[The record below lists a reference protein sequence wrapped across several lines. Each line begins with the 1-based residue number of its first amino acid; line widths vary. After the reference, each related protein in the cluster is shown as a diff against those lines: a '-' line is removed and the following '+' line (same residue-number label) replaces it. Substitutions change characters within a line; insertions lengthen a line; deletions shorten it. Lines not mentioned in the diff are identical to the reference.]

1 MKRTSKKRTVCFVA
15 AIIFLII
22 AACSGAVLFR
32 ARFPR
37 PYRELVA
44 ASGLDETLVYALI
57 KAESG
62 FDEDAVSRAGAVG
75 LMQLMPA
82 TAEFICRREGIA
94 YDRERLTEGE
104 YNLKIGCAY
113 LSYLLD
119 RFPKEE
125 TALAAYNAGEGT
137 VSDWLKDESLSSD
150 GMTLSRIPYAETEG
164 YVKKIKKYKKI
175 YVFIYHKT

>member
-1 MKRTSKKRTVCFVA
+1 MKSCRVIVISA
-15 AIIFLII
+15 AVFLLAAFCFLIVRL
-22 AACSGAVLFR
+22 AY
-32 ARFPR
+32 PR
-37 PYRELVA
+37 PYREEVQ
-44 ASGLDETLVYALI
+44 ASGLSPSLVYAVI

-62 FDEDAVSRAGAVG
+62 FREDAVSRAGAVG
-75 LMQLMPA
+75 LMQVKPS
-82 TAEFICRREGIA
+82 TAEFICTKRGVAFDASRLCEG
-94 YDRERLTEGE
+94 G
-104 YNLKIGCAY
+104 YNVTVGCMYLAY
-113 LSYLLD
+113 LLE
-119 RFPKEE
+119 RFPQTE